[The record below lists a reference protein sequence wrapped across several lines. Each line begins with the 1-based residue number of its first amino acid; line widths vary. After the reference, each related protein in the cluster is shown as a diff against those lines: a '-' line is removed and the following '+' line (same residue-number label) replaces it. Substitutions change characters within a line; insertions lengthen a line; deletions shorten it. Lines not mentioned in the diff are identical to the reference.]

1 MVQNER
7 VKKTRAAMQQ
17 NGVDALLITTMADIR
32 YYTEIDFH
40 SGERFV
46 GLLMTQDKLLLIIN
60 KLFPM
65 LPTAGLTI
73 QSYDDIEEPVKY
85 VVDQLPD
92 GITIGIDKFMASQF
106 LLRIINMRSDLK
118 LTLGSAIVDR
128 VKMVKTKE
136 EVSKMIKAS
145 QINDRVMDMVAAYLK
160 AASADNVT
168 ELEVAAKIAQ
178 FNESVGID
186 ELSFT
191 PIVCFGKNAAEP
203 HHENDETVL
212 EDGMGI
218 IVDMGGLS
226 EGYCSD
232 MTRTFFK
239 GQPDEQFKKV
249 YEIVKT
255 ANERAIATVKP
266 GVKLSEVDAAARQY
280 ITEMGYG
287 DYFTHRTGHGIG
299 ADVHEFPDVSA
310 VSDVICEPGM
320 TFSIEPGIYL
330 TDKFGIRIEDLVCVT
345 EEGCRVLNDFSKN
358 LINFK

>member
-1 MVQNER
+1 
-7 VKKTRAAMQQ
+7 
-17 NGVDALLITTMADIR
+17 
-32 YYTEIDFH
+32 
-40 SGERFV
+40 
-46 GLLMTQDKLLLIIN
+46 
-60 KLFPM
+60 
-65 LPTAGLTI
+65 
-73 QSYDDIEEPVKY
+73 
-85 VVDQLPD
+85 
-92 GITIGIDKFMASQF
+92 
-106 LLRIINMRSDLK
+106 
-118 LTLGSAIVDR
+118 
-128 VKMVKTKE
+128 
-136 EVSKMIKAS
+136 
-145 QINDRVMDMVAAYLK
+145 MDMVAAYLN

-239 GQPDEQFKKV
+239 GQPDEAFKKV

-345 EEGCRVLNDFSKN
+345 EEGCQVLNDFSKN